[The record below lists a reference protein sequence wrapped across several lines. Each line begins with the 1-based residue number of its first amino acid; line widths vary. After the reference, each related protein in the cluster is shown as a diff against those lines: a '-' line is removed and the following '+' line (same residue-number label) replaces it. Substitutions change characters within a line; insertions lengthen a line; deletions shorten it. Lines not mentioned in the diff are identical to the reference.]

1 MNMTKDQVL
10 SKLKTVQD
18 PEIGIDVVSLGFIYK
33 VEVDH
38 DVVKITYSLTTPGC
52 PMARMIE
59 QDMRIAVKQLVQ
71 EQEIDQEEEPKIEFD
86 LVFEPAWTPEK
97 MSDEAK
103 EKLGWD
109 GE

>member
-1 MNMTKDQVL
+1 MNITKDQVL

-18 PEIGIDVVSLGFIYK
+18 PEIGIDVVSLGFIYE
-33 VEVDH
+33 VEVSDEKI
-38 DVVKITYSLTTPGC
+38 KITYSLTTPGC

-59 QDMRIAVKQLVQ
+59 QEMRIAVKQLVQ
-71 EQEIDQEEEPKIEFD
+71 EQGSAEEEEPEIEFD